1 MSSNIAENKSKLDAT
16 AFRQIH
22 STKKLHRYFQI
33 EISTKIN
40 MQIDINFFFYNDD
53 FILVFRFLYIVVRHK
68 L

>member
-22 STKKLHRYFQI
+22 STKKLYRYFQI

-40 MQIDINFFFYNDD
+40 MQIDINFCW
-53 FILVFRFLYIVVRHK
+53 VTQSHWQ
-68 L
+68 

>member
-22 STKKLHRYFQI
+22 STKKVYRYFQI

-40 MQIDINFFFYNDD
+40 MQIDILFFLMAMNLFWFLDFYT
-53 FILVFRFLYIVVRHK
+53 
-68 L
+68 